1 MNGTEKTKPA
11 PLYRRLPHGPNG
23 MNREEVARHQRTRLY
38 GAMIE
43 SISERG
49 YSDTTVAHVLALA
62 GVSRRVFYE
71 QFPNKEQC
79 FLATHDILV
88 ARERKRVI
96 MAWQRERGWASR
108 LHAVFRTLLHDIA
121 EHPKGP
127 RLVLVDSLGVGAE
140 SRVRMQL
147 SGMAF
152 ERLLASVL
160 QTAPDATELPT
171 LLSRALVG
179 GIRHVAFTRLLD
191 GREGELPTLTG
202 EVLDWIEGYRSP
214 AASRLA
220 ALGSPSRR
228 AVSASPAAFLQSDER
243 RARALGSVVHLTL
256 DGGYAGLSD
265 AQIAQFAGIS
275 TEAFHRQFHDK
286 EECYLAVLD
295 EFVGEALCAVRGP
308 LETAS
313 SWPEAVDRA
322 MGAFVEHLIAHQP
335 LLRIAFVNLF
345 EVGPGIVGRLTGSVE
360 ALIDLV
366 TEAGPAPR
374 RGPLL
379 ARDAVTGGI
388 WAVLASSVCN
398 ERLLRLPCLVDQL
411 TFIALTPYIGAKGAV
426 AAIAA
431 ARRPLRAV

>member
-1 MNGTEKTKPA
+1 
-11 PLYRRLPHGPNG
+11 

-43 SISERG
+43 SISQRG
-49 YSDTTVAHVLALA
+49 YSGTTVAHVLALA

-108 LHAVFRTLLHDIA
+108 LHAVFRILMHDIA

-160 QTAPDATELPT
+160 QMAPDATELPT

-191 GREGELPTLTG
+191 GREDELPSMTG

-220 ALGSPSRR
+220 ALGSRSPRTVPAR
-228 AVSASPAAFLQSDER
+228 PAAFLQSDER
-243 RARALGSVVHLTL
+243 RSQTLGSVVHLTL

-275 TEAFHRQFHDK
+275 TEAFHRQFRDK
-286 EECYLAVLD
+286 EECYLAALD

-308 LETAS
+308 FETAS

-322 MGAFVEHLIAHQP
+322 MRAFVEHLIAHQP

-345 EVGPGIVGRLTGSVE
+345 EVGPGIVGRLTEPVQ
-360 ALIDLV
+360 ALIDLL
-366 TEAGPAPR
+366 TEGGPAPR

-379 ARDAVTGGI
+379 ARDAVAGGI
-388 WAVLASSVCN
+388 WAVIASSVAN
-398 ERLLRLPCLVDQL
+398 ERLLRLPCLVEQL
-411 TFIALTPYIGAKGAV
+411 TFIALAPYIGAKGAV
-426 AAIAA
+426 AAIAD
-431 ARRPLRAV
+431 ARRPLGAA